1 MSFCHPNMNVISV
14 LPLYSFLG
22 APKETPVV
30 TPLMEFVRQKRAAK
44 TGTQVFYLGKGSKFM
59 SSWCPFPCL
68 YDLKELCAFNFSF
81 TYFVIFS
88 SIELALPC
96 MINFIKT

>member
-44 TGTQVFYLGKGSKFM
+44 TGTQVFYLGKGCKFI
-59 SSWCPFPCL
+59 SSWFHFPCL
-68 YDLKELCAFNFSF
+68 YDLKVLCAFNFSF

-88 SIELALPC
+88 SIKLALPC